1 MESPRLRELRARDQ
15 QLSQRLGL
23 PSSPGAM
30 ARALRPGGGAASGG
44 AGASPEEAAPRKPKR
59 KPPSLGGVQPRI
71 RSPRAAAAAGTPL
84 MPAAAPS
91 GGSVAERLG
100 PKAEALAAR
109 AAGRPGASRTLSKE
123 GAQATAEAIAATHQV
138 AAAAAAARGQS
149 GLGGVQPLAPAT
161 GAAATAAPAPAPA
174 RVKRP
179 LPPLSALRAP
189 PARVPARTPVEVTP
203 EPEPEPE
210 PLPEAEAPGPAH
222 LRTSRHSWNVL
233 HSKGV
238 SHHEHTVGG
247 LDLGDWTY
255 EMLDQEEA
263 RILDELA
270 ALDEE
275 DAQHEERA
283 LQQAEAAARPKKKK
297 SGGGGLC
304 GSSPK
309 RSSE

>member
-1 MESPRLRELRARDQ
+1 MESPRLRQLRARDQ

-23 PSSPGAM
+23 PSSPAAPGAM

-44 AGASPEEAAPRKPKR
+44 ASPEEAAPRKPKR
-59 KPPSLGGVQPRI
+59 KPPNLGGVQPRI

-138 AAAAAAARGQS
+138 AAAAARGQS
-149 GLGGVQPLAPAT
+149 GLGGVPAT
-161 GAAATAAPAPAPA
+161 GEAAAVAAPAPAPA

-189 PARVPARTPVEVTP
+189 PARVSARTPVQVAP

-238 SHHEHTVGG
+238 RHHEHTVGG

-283 LQQAEAAARPKKKK
+283 LQQAEAAAARPKKKK